1 MINYCVWKSNFLQ
14 FHVSNYK
21 ISTYT
26 RNMKHP
32 VVPRFPAP
40 AGKLFLYM
48 SRNSR
53 ISWILAKLAKVSC
66 PSKVVGLTLR
76 VDF

>member
-1 MINYCVWKSNFLQ
+1 
-14 FHVSNYK
+14 
-21 ISTYT
+21 
-26 RNMKHP
+26 MKHL
-32 VVPRFPAP
+32 VVPRFPVP

>member
-1 MINYCVWKSNFLQ
+1 
-14 FHVSNYK
+14 
-21 ISTYT
+21 
-26 RNMKHP
+26 MKHP
-32 VVPRFPAP
+32 VVPRFPVP
-40 AGKLFLYM
+40 TGKLFLYM

-76 VDF
+76 VVELLSSSVYSFFFSRLLLGHV